1 MRPTGDAVAVGVLA
15 VLLLFIAV
23 NLQAGWVYA
32 VDALLIGL
40 LAVGCVSAALGIRG
54 LTVERTMPS
63 EAFEGD
69 PVTVRLRVLVRRGRR
84 FFIALHDA
92 VPGLTPGAV
101 RIPVCD
107 SRHPAAQSYQTVA
120 LRRGV
125 FMVEGIDAR
134 SSGLAGL
141 FVFRRRLRSPGAM
154 TVFPRYWVL
163 AEFPVP
169 GRTGPDIAS
178 VPRPDRNGLEVAGVR
193 EFRDGDNL
201 RHVHWRSTARRGTLV
216 VREFEHEA
224 ADAVAVLIDTRAE
237 VYAADGSG
245 QAFEDLVQAAAS
257 IVHSVTRS
265 GRPVELIGARG
276 TQVGTSVVGW
286 AQALH
291 WLARVQPHG
300 TLSPLDAYRSA
311 VVSGTPV
318 VICTADPDAPA
329 ALAQQSVPVAAVL
342 VDVASYAESPQSGEP
357 RRGGSVTAG
366 DVDTGEWD
374 SRVDS
379 DAGEMVLR
387 ALGVPVA
394 VLRHGAEV
402 GVCLASLSP

>member
-1 MRPTGDAVAVGVLA
+1 MRPTGDAIAVGVLTA
-15 VLLLFIAV
+15 LLLFIAV

-40 LAVGCVSAALGIRG
+40 LVVGCASAALGIRG
-54 LTVERTMPS
+54 LTVERTMPP

-69 PVTVRLRVLVRRGRR
+69 PVTVTLRVLVRRGRR

-92 VPGLTPGAV
+92 VPGLEPGTV

-107 SRHPAAQSYQTVA
+107 ARHPAAQSYQTAAV
-120 LRRGV
+120 RRGV
-125 FMVEGIDAR
+125 YMVEGIEAR

-141 FVFRRRLRSPGAM
+141 FVFRRRLRSPGTM
-154 TVFPRYWVL
+154 TVFPRYWAL
-163 AEFPVP
+163 EEFPVP

-193 EFRDGDNL
+193 EFRDGDSL

-216 VREFEHEA
+216 VREFEHET
-224 ADAVAVLIDTRAE
+224 ADAVTLLIDTRAE

-245 QAFEDLVQAAAS
+245 QAFEDLMQAAAS
-257 IVHSVTRS
+257 IVHTVTRS
-265 GRPVELIGARG
+265 GRPVELIAARG
-276 TQVGTSVVGW
+276 TQVDTAVVGW
-286 AQALH
+286 SQALH

-300 TLSPLDAYRSA
+300 MLSPQDVYRSA
-311 VVSGTPV
+311 VVSETPV
-318 VICTADPDAPA
+318 VICTADTDAPA
-329 ALAQQSVPVAAVL
+329 ALAQHGAPIAAVL
-342 VDVASYAESPQSGEP
+342 VAVASYAEPP
-357 RRGGSVTAG
+357 N
-366 DVDTGEWD
+366 
-374 SRVDS
+374 RVDP

-402 GVCLASLSP
+402 GACLASLSP

>member
-1 MRPTGDAVAVGVLA
+1 MRWPTASWCAPGPSPRWLWWRISSRARLCRCAPSENGLPSLPGPLSLHALKPAAWSFWASGGLGRLCRLGRLRRRSSSESVRPTGDAVTVGVLA

-54 LTVERTMPS
+54 LTVERTMPP

-69 PVTVRLRVLVRRGRR
+69 PVTVTLRVLVRRGRR
-84 FFIALHDA
+84 FFITLHDA
-92 VPGLTPGAV
+92 VPGLKPGTV

-107 SRHPAAQSYQTVA
+107 SRHPTAQSYQTVA

-154 TVFPRYWVL
+154 TVFPRYCAL
-163 AEFPVP
+163 AWFPVP

-178 VPRPDRNGLEVAGVR
+178 VHRPDRNGLEVAGVR
-193 EFRDGDNL
+193 EFRDGDSL

-224 ADAVAVLIDTRAE
+224 ADAVALLIDTRAE
-237 VYAADGSG
+237 GCAADRSG

-276 TQVGTSVVGW
+276 TQGGTSG
-286 AQALH
+286 
-291 WLARVQPHG
+291 
-300 TLSPLDAYRSA
+300 
-311 VVSGTPV
+311 
-318 VICTADPDAPA
+318 
-329 ALAQQSVPVAAVL
+329 
-342 VDVASYAESPQSGEP
+342 
-357 RRGGSVTAG
+357 
-366 DVDTGEWD
+366 
-374 SRVDS
+374 
-379 DAGEMVLR
+379 
-387 ALGVPVA
+387 
-394 VLRHGAEV
+394 
-402 GVCLASLSP
+402 